1 VTGVENRKG
10 IGSRLLGVISVIL
23 EERPLLFFGICG
35 VVLIIVGFILG
46 IRVLDYLAEN
56 EILLTGTSLL
66 AALLLGVGVFS
77 IFTGI
82 ILRTLLR
89 RSGD

>member
-1 VTGVENRKG
+1 MENRNG
-10 IGSRLLGVISVIL
+10 IGPRLLGVISVIL
-23 EERPLLFFGICG
+23 EERPLLFFGVCG
-35 VVLIIVGFILG
+35 AVLIIVGFALG

-89 RSGD
+89 RGGD